1 MIIDKKIV
9 YARKK
14 EEFEPLIPTI
24 PEGLNPVVFI
34 EDTREMW
41 TCGTYFSIGYPSIE
55 VSEVSGSVKVQI
67 GNSFFL
73 LTPTGDSISL
83 RKGDGN
89 RIIISSNALN
99 RVDTEPP
106 LKWDASNRKLLHM
119 ESGVA
124 SGSYGQSTNL
134 GNASVFVV
142 PNFIV
147 DATGHITFAENHN
160 IEIRDYVEQVAPSN
174 QMAER
179 NILLSYNEANNNMD
193 TSQVRKAN
201 GLTFNDATQRITVAG
216 GMVSDGAVTVNHGDV
231 SVLDGYIIGKL
242 KGDVEGQTTPKI
254 HLSLK
259 PEYGGASTKLYGHVK
274 LQDILSRKPDP
285 SSDNENI
292 NDTNVVAAIAASP
305 LMVWNAIETAKS
317 YADSILGSNNAMLF
331 KGALEAGISSPG
343 TYTPMADVGNTYV
356 VTFGNGA
363 YRDSVG
369 YINGVSV
376 EVGDLLICKEA
387 TAASDGTNWEEVSKK
402 WTYVQTNTTGVVSG
416 PSSATIG
423 QLAVF
428 DSITG
433 KLIKGLPNGSV
444 GQMLVIGESGI
455 PAWANK
461 PDRLNYALSFQVK
474 GVEFTSFDGYEAKK
488 VNFIAGDNMFITSD
502 NQGNLTLAA
511 DPGSDTVNTA
521 GATDLINTKLFL
533 IGAESQTESPQTY
546 SNRYVYVGADNCLYS
561 DGKKVSTTDHT
572 HPIYVTLDTE
582 QTINGSKTFTTPII
596 STVASET
603 APFRVASNTLVTNL
617 NADRLDN
624 LHENSFLRY
633 RDTVTTQ
640 VNTLWAQIGIRQ
652 YNKALP
658 DGLEES
664 NTYNYGSV
672 ISLPGNDSRLDIWYN
687 YHSSDAEYKSNGIQ
701 YRTGWGDGKMPW
713 RTLLDTVNYP
723 SYADS
728 HYVTIATDQAVTGT
742 KTFSKYIKFSNS
754 WKAAGLMGSGD
765 ISLGAS
771 NRNLV
776 YLNTTEFR
784 PHGAETNKIALGNG
798 SGYWKSVTS
807 GQFISKV
814 GSGTAPLVVASNT
827 LVSNLNADLLD
838 GLHAKSFIFYKEEDF
853 DPATYDGYYM
863 GMTTKSGI
871 NTNWWH
877 IISMNW
883 GDSNMG
889 IVGSKTWVTQLALP
903 TQDRRGLK
911 YRTGNSTSYGSW
923 VDILDVTNYAGTL
936 DGRYLKKAGDTMT
949 GTLGMGAN
957 TIYWRE
963 SGFGDKFGLTPY
975 FSGTD
980 DSNYLAFMSSV
991 GAARTDPTMTA
1002 KMVLTGLGNVG
1013 IGTTTP
1019 TQKLHVIGGG
1029 LFTALLTTTGITNNG
1044 TLTQNGDII
1053 INQASTTGTR
1063 QVKFQ
1068 GGDNDYGRVAYG
1080 GTASNV
1086 GWMEIAS
1093 CDDGN
1098 EPIYVRQY
1106 TGVFTTVKRT
1116 VTLLDA
1122 NGNTVF
1128 PGTVTAPTFTGALNG
1143 TAEWSKRLATNSQL
1157 TFGLNGLTYFNA
1169 NLGAGTAANQN
1180 VGPTAQWWHILRMNH
1195 GNGYGYFADIAVPL
1209 NTSDGIYW
1217 RRIQGGTNYGWYRV
1231 LDTNNYAG
1239 IIDGRYVNVTGDTM
1253 TGALHLA
1260 SGTRNNAGDD
1270 CGFGD
1275 CNIGGCFGL
1284 QGLNGATGLA
1294 FIQQGASWS
1303 GGNNY
1308 RFTWNGSNMTS
1319 SSTAQ
1324 WNNLNADLL
1333 DGYHQAAFSMGWTTS
1348 TKYRVDRWGGSTDKN
1363 WKKIVTYVCTGGG
1376 QYQSCKVKGTIYY
1389 ITGNHN
1395 QGHVIDIPFEA
1406 IMYAYGGTAN
1416 SMLNQSTLY
1425 LPPYCTWD
1433 MIRIVRY
1440 NNNSWEVQVRQPND
1454 WTNISLEYTVTNNGG
1469 SVSAGQFINT
1479 SYSST
1484 VANNYNTNVSR
1495 PTSSYAN
1502 RAASADRLTTARSI
1516 NGTNFDGT
1524 ANITTSYWGTARN
1537 FTIGNTTRSVDGS
1550 GNVSWSF
1557 ADIGGAPASHS
1568 HNYINSRGNLN
1579 PQTGRTQNL
1588 GNVYSYNTISGTS
1601 NGAPT
1606 IYTSVIGFGR
1616 STGGTVEI
1624 AGGWTASMGLWY
1636 RALRD
1641 ITDNWY
1647 GWVKVWD
1654 TRNFDPNSKANSN
1667 HNHDGSYITKGGSNN
1682 NVVLG
1687 AGGYRALSDFTLNSN
1702 WAASKNVSGYVKF
1715 PNGFIIQWGEVYLR
1729 SNSTGHTSFPIA
1741 FPTACISVQVTH
1753 KTTAINWDNVCV
1765 AGNYTRTSCTIA
1777 NCETVNSMINW
1788 MALGY

>member
-1 MIIDKKIV
+1 MLIKTKYIDCASKSVFNTWKLPTSAADTSGDIYWSAIV
-9 YARKK
+9 YIQDTGEVWTHGKLYGGFFSNADSNKVSLTIGGTTKILALDGHVQSYTTLTGSGTTADQAILSTGVANKWTLKTLGKNAFSNVDYLPADATAVAAEKVVNAMRFQYNGKDMHSFDGSAAR
-14 EEFEPLIPTI
+14 L
-24 PEGLNPVVFI
+24 LNIIQGDNVFI
-34 EDTREMW
+34 
-41 TCGTYFSIGYPSIE
+41 
-55 VSEVSGSVKVQI
+55 
-67 GNSFFL
+67 
-73 LTPTGDSISL
+73 TGDS
-83 RKGDGN
+83 
-89 RIIISSNALN
+89 
-99 RVDTEPP
+99 
-106 LKWDASNRKLLHM
+106 
-119 ESGVA
+119 
-124 SGSYGQSTNL
+124 
-134 GNASVFVV
+134 
-142 PNFIV
+142 
-147 DATGHITFAENHN
+147 
-160 IEIRDYVEQVAPSN
+160 
-174 QMAER
+174 
-179 NILLSYNEANNNMD
+179 
-193 TSQVRKAN
+193 
-201 GLTFNDATQRITVAG
+201 
-216 GMVSDGAVTVNHGDV
+216 
-231 SVLDGYIIGKL
+231 
-242 KGDVEGQTTPKI
+242 
-254 HLSLK
+254 
-259 PEYGGASTKLYGHVK
+259 
-274 LQDILSRKPDP
+274 
-285 SSDNENI
+285 
-292 NDTNVVAAIAASP
+292 
-305 LMVWNAIETAKS
+305 
-317 YADSILGSNNAMLF
+317 
-331 KGALEAGISSPG
+331 
-343 TYTPMADVGNTYV
+343 
-356 VTFGNGA
+356 
-363 YRDSVG
+363 
-369 YINGVSV
+369 
-376 EVGDLLICKEA
+376 
-387 TAASDGTNWEEVSKK
+387 
-402 WTYVQTNTTGVVSG
+402 
-416 PSSATIG
+416 
-423 QLAVF
+423 
-428 DSITG
+428 
-433 KLIKGLPNGSV
+433 
-444 GQMLVIGESGI
+444 
-455 PAWANK
+455 
-461 PDRLNYALSFQVK
+461 
-474 GVEFTSFDGYEAKK
+474 
-488 VNFIAGDNMFITSD
+488 
-502 NQGNLTLAA
+502 QGNVTIAA

-521 GATDLINTKLFL
+521 GATNLIDKKLFL
-533 IGAESQTESPQTY
+533 IGAESQTTSPQTY
-546 SNRYVYVGADNCLYS
+546 SNQYVYIGTDNCLYS
-561 DGKKVSTTDHT
+561 LGKKVLTEHQAIYNLDLQTQVGDAVTKVTTFDPNAANNSFT
-572 HPIYVTLDTE
+572 LVQGTNVTLIPDATNKKVTISSKDTTYDFYNLIFK
-582 QTINGSKTFTTPII
+582 QGDTVVDTYKPTTSPNKSFKAGTNVTFTKSGDEI
-596 STVASET
+596 
-603 APFRVASNTLVTNL
+603 
-617 NADRLDN
+617 
-624 LHENSFLRY
+624 
-633 RDTVTTQ
+633 TVTTQ
-640 VNTLWAQIGIRQ
+640 DTRNTAGATEKLTTKLFLTGSLTQTDNPQTYTNSKVYIGAD
-652 YNKALP
+652 NKLYSDGKVVSTGDHTHNYAGATTPGGPALKVDLNP
-658 DGLEES
+658 SGLLDA
-664 NTYNYGSV
+664 TYGSYGGILQDSNNGPATGSWSNRIKILHNNSSGYYTELAQAMTGTAGLWHRRNVAGVVSDWTPV
-672 ISLPGNDSRLDIWYN
+672 IDKANFRTYLDATYVIRGNDPNVLTNYVRYSIASGLTMNWEWGNSTPTHIWGAKGSD
-687 YHSSDAEYKSNGIQ
+687 SSKAYVFNGDNIRAFANAVNRAGDTMTGTLKVTEIQ
-701 YRTGWGDGKMPW
+701 ATNGNGLVMWNGTTYTYLGMQAGATYIRSG
-713 RTLLDTVNYP
+713 
-723 SYADS
+723 
-728 HYVTIATDQAVTGT
+728 ATDLQHRYNGT
-742 KTFSKYIKFSNS
+742 DYKI
-754 WKAAGLMGSGD
+754 WDA
-765 ISLGAS
+765 
-771 NRNLV
+771 RNLV
-776 YLNTTEFR
+776 GLRTEHSHNTINFIDSRGTASTPQEHEAGVWLDFKSNSSANLNDGGSYTGLLTVRKYGGTTDWA
-784 PHGAETNKIALGNG
+784 GGKSAQLGFTDN
-798 SGYWKSVTS
+798 SNLWVR
-807 GQFISKV
+807 F
-814 GSGTAPLVVASNT
+814 GSGTAWEAWKQIATTNWADGKFLPLAGGTVTGMTQFTNRIRMCGTTDKPAWNSNGAITWVEGANADSQAVSIVYTSYDSYRAPAGLVVCGAQGNEWFEAPKFIKTGSSDNYV
-827 LVSNLNADLLD
+827 LLGGGGHKALNQFIYSVY
-838 GLHAKSFIFYKEEDF
+838 GSFGVNE
-853 DPATYDGYYM
+853 
-863 GMTTKSGI
+863 
-871 NTNWWH
+871 
-877 IISMNW
+877 
-883 GDSNMG
+883 
-889 IVGSKTWVTQLALP
+889 
-903 TQDRRGLK
+903 
-911 YRTGNSTSYGSW
+911 RTGNSDDLGRAGFWRDNNLGAYGITLMHS
-923 VDILDVTNYAGTL
+923 DSANYQCKIYHDYNNGGNLYMKSRSNGTWGSVYTIWNSGNF
-936 DGRYLKKAGDTMT
+936 DPGTKVSKSGDTMT

-957 TIYWRE
+957 TIYWKE
-963 SGFGDKFGLTPY
+963 NGFGDKFGLTPY
-975 FSGTD
+975 FSGTND
-980 DSNYLAFMSSV
+980 NNYLAFMSSV
-991 GAARTDPTMTA
+991 GEAGTDPAMSA

-1063 QVKFQ
+1063 QVRFQ

-1080 GTASNV
+1080 GTASNA

-1098 EPIYVRQY
+1098 EPIYARQY

-1116 VTLLDA
+1116 ATLLDA

-1195 GNGYGYFADIAVPL
+1195 GNGSGYFADIAVPL

-1260 SGTRNNAGDD
+1260 NGTRNNAGDD

-1275 CNIGGCFGL
+1275 CNIGGCLGL

-1348 TKYRVDRWGGSTDKN
+1348 TKYRVDRWGGGTDKN

-1406 IMYAYGGTAN
+1406 IMYAYSGTAN
-1416 SMLNQSTLY
+1416 SMLNQSYLY

-1440 NNNSWEVQVRQPND
+1440 NNNSWEVQVRQPSD

-1537 FTIGNTTRSVDGS
+1537 FTIGNTTRSVNGS

-1557 ADIGGAPASHS
+1557 ADIGGAPANHS

-1588 GNVYSYNTISGTS
+1588 GNVYSYNTVSGTS

-1606 IYTSVIGFGR
+1606 TYTSVIGFGR

-1624 AGGWTASMGLWY
+1624 AGGWTAGMGLWY

-1641 ITDNWY
+1641 TTDNWY

-1654 TRNFDPNSKANSN
+1654 TKNFDPNSKANSN

-1702 WAASKNVSGYVKF
+1702 WAASKDVSGYVKF
-1715 PNGFIIQWGEVYLR
+1715 PNGFIIQWGEAYIGA
-1729 SNSTGHTSFPIA
+1729 NSTRYKSFPIA

-1753 KTTAINWDNVCV
+1753 NTTATNWDKVCV

>member
-1 MIIDKKIV
+1 MLIKTKYIDCASKSVFNTWKLPTSAADTSGDIYWSAIV
-9 YARKK
+9 Y
-14 EEFEPLIPTI
+14 IQ
-24 PEGLNPVVFI
+24 
-34 EDTREMW
+34 DTGEVW
-41 TCGTYFSIGYPSIE
+41 T
-55 VSEVSGSVKVQI
+55 
-67 GNSFFL
+67 
-73 LTPTGDSISL
+73 
-83 RKGDGN
+83 
-89 RIIISSNALN
+89 
-99 RVDTEPP
+99 
-106 LKWDASNRKLLHM
+106 
-119 ESGVA
+119 
-124 SGSYGQSTNL
+124 
-134 GNASVFVV
+134 
-142 PNFIV
+142 
-147 DATGHITFAENHN
+147 
-160 IEIRDYVEQVAPSN
+160 
-174 QMAER
+174 
-179 NILLSYNEANNNMD
+179 
-193 TSQVRKAN
+193 
-201 GLTFNDATQRITVAG
+201 
-216 GMVSDGAVTVNHGDV
+216 HG
-231 SVLDGYIIGKL
+231 
-242 KGDVEGQTTPKI
+242 
-254 HLSLK
+254 
-259 PEYGGASTKLYGHVK
+259 KLYGGFFSNADSNKVSLTIGGTTKILALDGHVQSYTT
-274 LQDILSRKPDP
+274 LTGSGTTANQAILSTGVANKWTLKTLGKNAF
-285 SSDNENI
+285 S
-292 NDTNVVAAIAASP
+292 NVDYLPADATAVAAKK
-305 LMVWNAIETAKS
+305 VV
-317 YADSILGSNNAMLF
+317 NAM
-331 KGALEAGISSPG
+331 
-343 TYTPMADVGNTYV
+343 
-356 VTFGNGA
+356 TFQYNGK
-363 YRDSVG
+363 D
-369 YINGVSV
+369 IH
-376 EVGDLLICKEA
+376 
-387 TAASDGTNWEEVSKK
+387 
-402 WTYVQTNTTGVVSG
+402 
-416 PSSATIG
+416 
-423 QLAVF
+423 
-428 DSITG
+428 
-433 KLIKGLPNGSV
+433 
-444 GQMLVIGESGI
+444 
-455 PAWANK
+455 
-461 PDRLNYALSFQVK
+461 
-474 GVEFTSFDGYEAKK
+474 SFDGSAARLLNIIQGNN
-488 VNFIAGDNMFITSD
+488 VFITGD
-502 NQGNLTLAA
+502 NQGNVTIAA

-521 GATDLINTKLFL
+521 GATNLINKKLFL
-533 IGAESQTESPQTY
+533 IGAESQTTSPQTY
-546 SNRYVYVGADNCLYS
+546 SNQYVYIGTDNCLYSLGRKVLTEHQAIYNLDLQTQVRNAVTKVTTFDPNSANNSFTLVQGTNVTLIPDATNKKVTISSKDTTYDFYNLIFKQGDTVVDTYKPTTSPNKSFKAGTNVTFTKSGDEITVTTQDTRNTAGATEKLATKLFLTGSLTQTDNPQTYTNSKVYIGTDNKLYS

-572 HPIYVTLDTE
+572 HPIYVTLDTK

-596 STVASET
+596 STVASGT

-687 YHSSDAEYKSNGIQ
+687 HHSSDAEYKSNGIQ

-754 WKAAGLMGSGD
+754 WEAAGLMGSGD

-784 PHGAETNKIALGNG
+784 PHRAETNKIALGNA

-883 GDSNMG
+883 GGSNMG

-980 DSNYLAFMSSV
+980 NSNYLAFMSSV
-991 GAARTDPTMTA
+991 GAAGTDPTMTA

-1063 QVKFQ
+1063 QVRFQ

-1080 GTASNV
+1080 GTAFNA
-1086 GWMEIAS
+1086 GWIEIAS
-1093 CDDGN
+1093 GDDGN
-1098 EPIYVRQY
+1098 EPIYARQY
-1106 TGVFTTVKRT
+1106 TGAFTTVKRT
-1116 VTLLDA
+1116 ATLLDA

-1195 GNGYGYFADIAVPL
+1195 GNSSGYFADIAVPL
-1209 NTSDGIYW
+1209 STSDGIYW
-1217 RRIQGGTNYGWYRV
+1217 RRIQRGTNYGWYRV

-1260 SGTRNNAGDD
+1260 NGTRNNAGND

-1275 CNIGGCFGL
+1275 CNIGGCLGL

-1363 WKKIVTYVCTGGG
+1363 WKKIVTYVCTDGG
-1376 QYQSCKVKGTIYY
+1376 QYRSCKVKGTIYY
-1389 ITGNHN
+1389 IIGNHN
-1395 QGHVIDIPFEA
+1395 QGHVVDIPFEA

-1416 SMLNQSTLY
+1416 SMLNQSYLY

-1440 NNNSWEVQVRQPND
+1440 NNNSWEVQVRQPSN

-1516 NGTNFDGT
+1516 NGTSFNGT

-1537 FTIGNTTRSVDGS
+1537 FTIGNTTRSVNGS

-1557 ADIGGAPASHS
+1557 ADIGGAPANHS

-1588 GNVYSYNTISGTS
+1588 GNVYSYNTVSGTS
-1601 NGAPT
+1601 NGAPAA
-1606 IYTSVIGFGR
+1606 YTSVIGFGR
-1616 STGGTVEI
+1616 STRGTVEI
-1624 AGGWTASMGLWY
+1624 AGGWTAGMGLWY

-1641 ITDNWY
+1641 TTDNWY

-1654 TRNFDPNSKANSN
+1654 TKNFDPNSKANSN
-1667 HNHDGSYITKGGSNN
+1667 HNHNGLYITKGGSNN

-1702 WAASKNVSGYVKF
+1702 WAASKDISGYVKF
-1715 PNGFIIQWGEVYLR
+1715 PNGFIIQWGEAYVGA
-1729 SNSTGHTSFPIA
+1729 NSRGYKTFPIA

-1753 KTTAINWDNVCV
+1753 KTTATNWDKVCV
-1765 AGNYTRTSCTIA
+1765 VGNYTRTSCTIA

>member
-34 EDTREMW
+34 EDTREVW

-160 IEIRDYVEQVAPSN
+160 IEIRDYVEQIAPSN

-216 GMVSDGAVTVNHGDV
+216 GMVSDGAVTVNHGDI

-242 KGDVEGQTTPKI
+242 KGDVEGQATPKI

-317 YADSILGSNNAMLF
+317 YADSILGSNNSMLF
-331 KGALEAGISSPG
+331 RGALEAGISSPG
-343 TYTPMADVGNTYV
+343 TYTPMADIGNTYV

-596 STVASET
+596 STVASGT
-603 APFRVASNTLVTNL
+603 APFRVTSNTLVTNL

-672 ISLPGNDSRLDIWYN
+672 ISLPGNNSRLDIWYN
-687 YHSSDAEYKSNGIQ
+687 HHSSDAEYKSNGIQ

-784 PHGAETNKIALGNG
+784 PHGTETNKIALGND

-838 GLHAKSFIFYKEEDF
+838 GVHLAGFSGREGVMRSWLRGKYTTVNQYFGNGNVVTLDPRPTDDSTLSTNTTIF
-853 DPATYDGYYM
+853 
-863 GMTTKSGI
+863 SL
-871 NTNWWH
+871 
-877 IISMNW
+877 
-883 GDSNMG
+883 GDTPIRN
-889 IVGSKTWVTQLALP
+889 TQLAFYYDSD
-903 TQDRRGLK
+903 TIK
-911 YRTGNSTSYGSW
+911 YRRHDDSKWNSW
-923 VDILDVTNYAGTL
+923 VTLLHSGNYAGFL
-936 DGRYLKKAGDTMT
+936 DSRYVNVSGDTMT

-957 TIYWRE
+957 TIYWKE
-963 SGFGDKFGLTPY
+963 NGFGNKFGLTPY

-991 GAARTDPTMTA
+991 GAAGTDPTMTA

-1029 LFTALLTTTGITNNG
+1029 LFTALLTSTGITNNG

-1053 INQASTTGTR
+1053 INQASSTGTR
-1063 QVKFQ
+1063 QVRFR
-1068 GGDNDYGRVAYG
+1068 GGDNDYGRVAFG
-1080 GTASNV
+1080 GTASNA

-1093 CDDGN
+1093 ADGGN

-1106 TGVFTTVKRT
+1106 TGVFTYIKRT
-1116 VTLLDA
+1116 ATLLDA

-1195 GNGYGYFADIAVPL
+1195 GNGSGYFADIAVPL
-1209 NTSDGIYW
+1209 STSDGIYW

-1253 TGALHLA
+1253 TGALSVATHLEVRA
-1260 SGTRNNAGDD
+1260 ANTTTNAMLILRNPNRSLG
-1270 CGFGD
+1270 
-1275 CNIGGCFGL
+1275 NITFRD
-1284 QGLNGATGLA
+1284 NM
-1294 FIQQGASWS
+1294 FYFVD
-1303 GGNNY
+1303 GN
-1308 RFTWNGSNMTS
+1308 
-1319 SSTAQ
+1319 SSTGTTYRPIKA
-1324 WNNLNADLL
+1324 NYYIASATTLCTNLNADLL
-1333 DGYHQAAFSMGWTTS
+1333 DGNHEHVFLRHRDTYGIDGYDTLWAQIGIRQYNNAKPDGMANPIYNYGAVISLPANGPRLDIWYNHTSSASDSSTNGIQYRSGW
-1348 TKYRVDRWGGSTDKN
+1348 GTDKKP
-1363 WKKIVTYVCTGGG
+1363 WR
-1376 QYQSCKVKGTIYY
+1376 
-1389 ITGNHN
+1389 
-1395 QGHVIDIPFEA
+1395 
-1406 IMYAYGGTAN
+1406 
-1416 SMLNQSTLY
+1416 MLLDSVNAKH
-1425 LPPYCTWD
+1425 
-1433 MIRIVRY
+1433 Y
-1440 NNNSWEVQVRQPND
+1440 NV
-1454 WTNISLEYTVTNNGG
+1454 G
-1469 SVSAGQFINT
+1469 SATKLQ
-1479 SYSST
+1479 
-1484 VANNYNTNVSR
+1484 
-1495 PTSSYAN
+1495 
-1502 RAASADRLTTARSI
+1502 TARQI

-1537 FTIGNTTRSVDGS
+1537 FTIGNTTRSVNGS
-1550 GNVSWSF
+1550 GNVTWSF
-1557 ADIGGAPASHS
+1557 ADIGCAPASHS

-1588 GNVYSYNTISGTS
+1588 GNVYSYNTVSGTS
-1601 NGAPT
+1601 NGAPAT
-1606 IYTSVIGFGR
+1606 YTSVIGFGR
-1616 STGGTVEI
+1616 STRGTVEI
-1624 AGGWTASMGLWY
+1624 AGGWTAGMGLWY

-1641 ITDNWY
+1641 ATDNWY

-1654 TRNFDPNSKANSN
+1654 TKNFDPNSKANSN
-1667 HNHDGSYITKGGSNN
+1667 HNHDSSYITKYGSNN

-1687 AGGYRALSDFTLNSN
+1687 AGGYKALSDFTLNSN
-1702 WAASKNVSGYVKF
+1702 WAASKDASGYVKF
-1715 PNGFIIQWGEVYLR
+1715 PNGFMIQWGEAYVGA
-1729 SNSTGHTSFPIA
+1729 NSAQYKPFPIA

-1753 KTTAINWDNVCV
+1753 KTTAINWDKVCV
-1765 AGNYTRTSCTIA
+1765 AGNYTRAGCTLA
-1777 NCETVNSMINW
+1777 NCETVNSRINW